1 MILTILSIL
10 ITILCLAAIL
20 TIVVRHWN
28 ALSSIDIEALP
39 QTRDARTKKRIM
51 SDRLRRQLHVVT
63 WTLRTRAEPL
73 SRVVRERITLAWNVF
88 WDWLEAY
95 TRRRQSR
102 EGNAEEDVSP
112 SRRIERALSE
122 AGRLFDDE
130 EYVEA
135 EKRYID
141 GIACD
146 AKNLDAYKGLS
157 RVYIRQKEWA
167 SAQEVLE
174 FLTTHLREASKKE
187 SAHPAEQ
194 SMCEMQLAEAL
205 EELAGV
211 YRMRDNMERAEQIM
225 HEAVELQPQNP
236 KFLDA
241 MLEMYILLGKKQE
254 ASAALSRLRD
264 ANPENQ
270 KLSEFEDRIGNI

>member
-20 TIVVRHWN
+20 VIIVRHWN
-28 ALSSIDIEALP
+28 ALSSIDVESLP
-39 QTRDARTKKRIM
+39 QTRDARTKRRIM

-63 WTLRTRAEPL
+63 STVRTHAEPL
-73 SRVVRERITLAWNVF
+73 SRVVRERTIHLQNAF
-88 WDWLEAY
+88 WDWIEAFN
-95 TRRRQSR
+95 RRRPSR
-102 EGNAEEDVSP
+102 DEGGAGEDISP
-112 SRRIERALSE
+112 SLRIERGLSE
-122 AGRLFDDE
+122 E
-130 EYVEA
+130 EKQYVD
-135 EKRYID
+135 I
-141 GIACD
+141 IASD
-146 AKNLDAYKGLS
+146 AKNLDAYEGLS
-157 RVYIRQKEWA
+157 RLYIRQKEWA

-174 FLTTHLREASKKE
+174 FLTTHLRELCKKE

-194 SMCEMQLAEAL
+194 SACEMQLAEAL

-211 YRMRDNMERAEQIM
+211 YRMRENKEAAERSIR
-225 HEAVELQPQNP
+225 EAVELQPQNP

-241 MLEMYILLGKKQE
+241 MLEMYIILGKKRE

-270 KLSEFEDRIGNI
+270 KLEDFEKRIGTI